1 MSRPLNVLV
10 VGAGVMGAA
19 YANAIATGSLRF
31 RARVSAVCDLDEVSA
46 RRLADACGAV
56 AHGDLDAAL
65 ATQPDLAYIAVPDHL
80 HRDPFV
86 RCMEQGVPAL
96 VEKPLATTIDDAEA
110 MRAAAQAAGVVAEVN
125 FSNRFNPALLR
136 LREAIDAG
144 ELGPV
149 AGVSARLSN
158 VIDYPLEHLR
168 WASRTTSGWFL
179 LSHVFDLVGW
189 LTGARAVELTA
200 TGRSGR
206 LAAAGVAAPDV
217 IHSLVRY
224 DAGFSG
230 IFESA
235 WVLPRSLPSGVDF
248 GLQVIGED
256 GVASID
262 LHEQSVRVATAQRL
276 SYPPTLDWTEARM
289 AAFLDRV
296 ADGAADRGQLDDGAE
311 NTRMLV
317 ALHDALAAGG
327 GAVQVPGAGAEANDA
342 R

>member
-1 MSRPLNVLV
+1 MTRPLNVLI

-31 RARVSAVCDLDEVSA
+31 RARVSAVCDLDQA
-46 RRLADACGAV
+46 AAQRLAATCGAT
-56 AHGDLDAAL
+56 AFGDLDAAL
-65 ATQPDLAYIAVPDHL
+65 ATAPDLAYVAVPDHL

-86 RCMEQGVPAL
+86 RCMERGVPAL
-96 VEKPLATTIDDAEA
+96 VEKPLATTIADAEA
-110 MRAAAQAAGVVAEVN
+110 MRAAALAAGVVAEVN
-125 FSNRFNPALLR
+125 FSNRFNPALVR
-136 LREAIDAG
+136 LREAMDGG

-179 LSHVFDLVGW
+179 LSHVFDLVAW
-189 LTGARAVELTA
+189 LTGARAVELSA
-200 TGRSGR
+200 QGRRGR
-206 LAAAGVAAPDV
+206 LAAAGVDAPDV

-296 ADGAADRGQLDDGAE
+296 ADGAADPGQLDPGVE

-317 ALHDALAAGG
+317 ALHEALAAGG
-327 GAVQVPGAGAEANDA
+327 AVRVADGAGEDAGDA